1 MTYCSYGAS
10 DPPSSTTIEHP
21 EPNAHETVQERT
33 RTTPVLISASSVA
46 PAVHCCQP
54 PTMIRLRAKTS
65 DAVLDA
71 SQVRRVR
78 FLLLE
83 FLPAVRCQVSQGPG
97 IAIVVS
103 DRNREDLT
111 EALQRRIEEIIG
123 CQLVEDD

>member
-1 MTYCSYGAS
+1 
-10 DPPSSTTIEHP
+10 
-21 EPNAHETVQERT
+21 
-33 RTTPVLISASSVA
+33 
-46 PAVHCCQP
+46 
-54 PTMIRLRAKTS
+54 MIRLRAKTS